1 MPDNATLDKYYEE
14 RFARGDVSSPFYGVY
29 YHETKDSPNRA
40 TAGSKY
46 YGPMQL
52 GADAAKDLKVN
63 RYNPYENIE
72 GGLTFLKNMQ
82 KKYGDDNK
90 ALAAYNW
97 GPAKLD
103 RHLQVHG
110 EDWYGK
116 LPRQVRDY
124 ITQVRVKD
132 PVFRRATEA
141 KEDELR
147 VSRPSGAASQPTRKG
162 SLDIYDIQQM
172 YGNVGTFPPGINVLG
187 DPVT

>member
-1 MPDNATLDKYYEE
+1 
-14 RFARGDVSSPFYGVY
+14 
-29 YHETKDSPNRA
+29 
-40 TAGSKY
+40 
-46 YGPMQL
+46 
-52 GADAAKDLKVN
+52 
-63 RYNPYENIE
+63 
-72 GGLTFLKNMQ
+72 
-82 KKYGDDNK
+82 
-90 ALAAYNW
+90 
-97 GPAKLD
+97 
-103 RHLQVHG
+103 VHG

-124 ITQVRVKD
+124 ITQVRAKD